1 MCSGRVFMEGFGF
14 SIKKEDGGKNLILEK
29 SKQFAVRAIRL
40 YQYLVREKHEYVL
53 SKQFLR
59 SGTSIG
65 ANCREA
71 TRAQSRAD
79 FVSKMNIALKE
90 ADEALYW
97 LELLYE
103 TDYLSQQQFQSI
115 YQDADEL
122 TRILVAILKS
132 AKSTP

>member
-1 MCSGRVFMEGFGF
+1 MEGFGL
-14 SIKKEDGGKNLILEK
+14 SIKKENGGENLILEK
-29 SKQFAVRAIRL
+29 SKRFAVRTVRL
-40 YQYLVREKHEYVL
+40 YQYLMREKREYLL

-71 TRAQSRAD
+71 SRAQSRAD
-79 FVSKMNIALKE
+79 FVPKMNIALKE

-103 TDYLSQQQFQSI
+103 TDYLRHHQFQSI
-115 YQDADEL
+115 DQNADEL
-122 TRILVAILKS
+122 TRILAAILKS
-132 AKSTP
+132 AKSSP